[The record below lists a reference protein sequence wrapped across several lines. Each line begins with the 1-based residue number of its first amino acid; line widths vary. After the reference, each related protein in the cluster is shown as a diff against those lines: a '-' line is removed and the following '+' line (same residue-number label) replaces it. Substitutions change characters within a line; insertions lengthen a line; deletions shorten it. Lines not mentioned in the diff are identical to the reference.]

1 MWTLRKPK
9 IYRVNSYSYKYLRY
23 ENIDLNKFKVK
34 CVLYFIRLLHDT
46 YDVQTFVYGCYYML
60 AN

>member
-1 MWTLRKPK
+1 MWTLRKTK

-34 CVLYFIRLLHDT
+34 SVLYFIRLLHDT
-46 YDVQTFVYGCYYML
+46 YDMKKFVYGCYYML